1 MSKSREHL
9 KFISIQSKV
18 SPQTADRI
26 DKIVKRGKFGS
37 RYELIQYVLS
47 AFLKVADGESD
58 SDEASEE
65 LREFVKMFAGW
76 ENKKSRIITTK
87 PGGNRELRLTDSIN
101 IFSEVGKKGHVC
113 KRLRISGDETRI
125 SVSNEGAVEE
135 VIKKLFPEMR
145 DRFER
150 IGRNIGEDSL
160 VRIIDELLNL
170 GEERFC
176 SEDKAVEYIG
186 IEYGNV
192 PKKKKSQTI
201 SKYEQG

>member
-1 MSKSREHL
+1 MSKNREYL

-26 DKIVKRGKFGS
+26 DRIVKRGKFGS

-47 AFLKVADGESD
+47 AFLKVADKEGD
-58 SDEASEE
+58 SDELSEE
-65 LREFVKMFAGW
+65 LREFMKMFEGW

-101 IFSEVGKKGHVC
+101 IFSEVGKKGYVC
-113 KRLRISGDETRI
+113 KRVRISGDETRV
-125 SVSNEGAVEE
+125 SVSNEGAIEE
-135 VIKKLFPEMR
+135 IIKKLFPEMR

-150 IGRNIGEDSL
+150 IGRNIGEESM
-160 VRIIDELLNL
+160 VRIIDELLDL

-176 SEDKAVEYIG
+176 PEDKTVEYTG

-192 PKKKKSQTI
+192 PKKKKKNSI
-201 SKYEQG
+201 NNYEQG